1 MRVEFRAQDL
11 DVGNT
16 AAPERAKYIS
26 NKDVLNDAFT
36 QSRMGEVTIFRR
48 HAASVIVNDNV
59 LYQFGTSKD

>member
-11 DVGNT
+11 HVGNT
-16 AAPERAKYIS
+16 AVPERAKYIS

-48 HAASVIVNDNV
+48 HAASR
-59 LYQFGTSKD
+59 YPE